1 MLRIIAFAVRSPVL
15 GTFFFVLRS
24 FTCFNFCLFWPVVP
38 LRPLLTRVAYTF
50 SDRFLFLSAYGEFR
64 SVSTFSS
71 RVSPFVRELVF
82 DGLASDVS
90 NSSVWMV
97 LVSCVMLNGLISF
110 PFCPVLP
117 MCSNTVK
124 HAQ

>member
-1 MLRIIAFAVRSPVL
+1 MISFAVHFPAL

-24 FTCFNFCLFWPVVP
+24 FTCFNFCLFWLAVP

-50 SDRFLFLSAYGEFR
+50 SDRFLFLSTYGEFR
-64 SVSTFSS
+64 SVSTFSG

-82 DGLASDVS
+82 DGLASDIS

-97 LVSCVMLNGLISF
+97 LVSCVMLNDLISF

-117 MCSNTVK
+117 MRANTVK